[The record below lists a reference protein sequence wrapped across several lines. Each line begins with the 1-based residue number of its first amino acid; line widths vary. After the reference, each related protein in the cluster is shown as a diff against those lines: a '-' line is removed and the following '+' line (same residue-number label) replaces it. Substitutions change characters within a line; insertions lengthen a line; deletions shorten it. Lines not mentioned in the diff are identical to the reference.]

1 MIRMFEVRDSK
12 DENLYSLDEM
22 VEMYDEEP
30 VNYSYVSK
38 RLCCPHCGE
47 KNIKIQIDENFERI
61 SSKRMSHQTWCD
73 YYGQKIP
80 QKALKKI
87 IADPLKMLEVMQSN
101 VINGKYFPKRSIE
114 RYLSA
119 DDFEIYKLFYG
130 DVVVK
135 TAYSKD
141 ESRYKNYSLKAPK
154 GEAINISFNSDIFT
168 SAAKVIETLD
178 ANINNIVS
186 LKFVAN
192 LYDYDDYVNAKIE
205 GAHLF
210 KIEKVIKVSNEEN
223 EEGR

>member
-12 DENLYSLDEM
+12 DENLYSLDDM

-61 SSKRMSHQTWCD
+61 SSSRMSHKKWCD
-73 YYGQKIP
+73 YYGHKIP
-80 QKALKKI
+80 QKKIKKI
-87 IADPLKMLEVMQSN
+87 VTDPLKVMEVLM
-101 VINGKYFPKRSIE
+101 NGEIDSKIFPKRSIE

-119 DDFEIYKLFYG
+119 DDFEIYKIFYG
-130 DVVVK
+130 DVVIK

-154 GEAINISFNSDIFT
+154 GEIINISFNSDIFKE
-168 SAAKVIETLD
+168 SEQLIKKLD
-178 ANINNIVS
+178 QNINNTVRV
-186 LKFVAN
+186 KFIAN

-210 KIEKVIKVSNEEN
+210 KFEKVVKVEKAEEAN
-223 EEGR
+223 